1 MIFHEWSFHMKFIIK
16 PSLRRPRNEMT
27 IYVLSY
33 DLKYAFIASIMGI
46 FSMKIYIDVTNAVN
60 DIMYYMTLS
69 TGKQQRHMMKYFKH
83 FSMLCRDPEWGIRDI
98 KDLKKLAEENG
109 IKLTRMVRFLL
120 YVMSRCMRKPT
131 LWCSDQVRHKP
142 GCTVTL
148 DG

>member
-1 MIFHEWSFHMKFIIK
+1 
-16 PSLRRPRNEMT
+16 MT

-33 DLKYAFIASIMGI
+33 DLKYAFVTSKMGI

-60 DIMYYMTLS
+60 DILYSHKIVNTRVVITLYYMTLS

-109 IKLTRMVRFLL
+109 IKLIRMVRFLL
-120 YVMSRCMRKPT
+120 YVMSLCMRKPT
-131 LWCSDQVRHKP
+131 IWCSDQVRHKP
-142 GCTVTL
+142 G
-148 DG
+148 